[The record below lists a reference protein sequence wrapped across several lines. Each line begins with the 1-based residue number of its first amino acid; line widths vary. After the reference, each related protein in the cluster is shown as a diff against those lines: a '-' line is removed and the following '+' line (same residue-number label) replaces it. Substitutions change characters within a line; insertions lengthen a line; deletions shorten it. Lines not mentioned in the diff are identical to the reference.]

1 MKKKKT
7 ATSCDLCCYYVY
19 DEDDECYVCDM
30 NLDEDDM
37 VKFLTGNFND
47 CPFFKSGDEYA
58 VVRKQMSYFYEDLY
72 ERGSC
77 AFCRKQDAALPF
89 SFTGKRSL
97 GKEVFCRGQRGE
109 RDGKREEK

>member
-19 DEDDECYVCDM
+19 DEDDECDVCDM

-37 VKFLTGNFND
+37 VKFLTGNCND

-58 VVRKQMSYFYEDLY
+58 VVRKQM
-72 ERGSC
+72 
-77 AFCRKQDAALPF
+77 
-89 SFTGKRSL
+89 
-97 GKEVFCRGQRGE
+97 
-109 RDGKREEK
+109 

>member
-1 MKKKKT
+1 MANVVAIAIGLGLFLLITRSKWGKEHREFYYLIMLLALITVAGVLWLKKKKT

-58 VVRKQMSYFYEDLY
+58 VVRKQM
-72 ERGSC
+72 
-77 AFCRKQDAALPF
+77 
-89 SFTGKRSL
+89 
-97 GKEVFCRGQRGE
+97 
-109 RDGKREEK
+109 